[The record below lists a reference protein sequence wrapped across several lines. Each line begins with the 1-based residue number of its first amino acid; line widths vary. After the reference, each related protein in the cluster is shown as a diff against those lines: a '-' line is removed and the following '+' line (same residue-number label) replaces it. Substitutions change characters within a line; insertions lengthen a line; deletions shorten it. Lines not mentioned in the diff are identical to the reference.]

1 MLCMI
6 LATDMDYGIGKNNT
20 LPWHCSADLM
30 VFKALTKDQ
39 VIAMGHN
46 TWKSLPKKPLPD
58 RDHIVLSRNPELKL
72 DYPRVEHLKSVYHLL
87 DVDPEL
93 NVWVIGGADIF
104 EAIGQQCTYI
114 HHTLIPENYY
124 CDTHYR
130 YDEVDIKLISQVQYQ
145 TSDYAV
151 PLQFSLYYN
160 EALSRNRDKSFEIDV
175 AIKRENTLLAHSR
188 KVKQERSDQPSY
200 PSAGSTASLSQA

>member
-20 LPWHCSADLM
+20 LPWHCSVDLM

-72 DYPRVEHLKSVYHLL
+72 DYPRVEHLKSVSQANSYLSL
-87 DVDPEL
+87 SKSESV
-93 NVWVIGGADIF
+93 AT
-104 EAIGQQCTYI
+104 QSM
-114 HHTLIPENYY
+114 TL
-124 CDTHYR
+124 
-130 YDEVDIKLISQVQYQ
+130 
-145 TSDYAV
+145 
-151 PLQFSLYYN
+151 
-160 EALSRNRDKSFEIDV
+160 ALSDFFNAS
-175 AIKRENTLLAHSR
+175 SR
-188 KVKQERSDQPSY
+188 I
-200 PSAGSTASLSQA
+200 G

>member
-1 MLCMI
+1 MINFI
-6 LATDMDYGIGKNNT
+6 LATTTDGGFGYRGQ
-20 LPWHCSADLM
+20 LPWHYKEDFT
-30 VFKALTKDQ
+30 VFKKLTLNST
-39 VIAMGHN
+39 IAMGHN

-104 EAIGQQCTYI
+104 EAIGNQCTYI

-160 EALSRNRDKSFEIDV
+160 EALSRNRDRNFEFDV

-200 PSAGSTASLSQA
+200 PSAGSTASLSQS